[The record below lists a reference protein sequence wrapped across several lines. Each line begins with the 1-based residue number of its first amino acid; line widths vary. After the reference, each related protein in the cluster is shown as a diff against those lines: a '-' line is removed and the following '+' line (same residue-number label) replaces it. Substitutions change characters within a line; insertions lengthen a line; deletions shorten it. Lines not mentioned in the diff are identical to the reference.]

1 MTSQLNVDTIV
12 DKAGS
17 GGSNVKM
24 ANTSTY
30 VSEGGAKTA
39 NNVVQGLAKV
49 WLYAPA
55 TVASISDS
63 FNISSVDD
71 DGTGQAGMNL
81 TSNMGSVNYITQATH
96 QTTNVANGGNNI
108 RGMAFHSKSASAM
121 EARAYYD
128 SGDNY
133 VLYEGILYYN
143 VSAHGDLA

>member
-1 MTSQLNVDTIV
+1 MSTIKADTIV
-12 DKAGS
+12 ASDG
-17 GGSNVKM
+17 
-24 ANTSTY
+24 TSPVTLTKQ
-30 VSEGGAKTA
+30 SA
-39 NNVVQGLAKV
+39 AKV

-81 TSNMGSVNYITQATH
+81 TSSMGSVNYVTQATH

-108 RGMAFHSKSASAM
+108 RGCAFHSKSASAI
-121 EARAYYD
+121 EARTYYD
-128 SGDNY
+128 SGDFY
-133 VLYEGILYYN
+133 VLYEGVVYYN